1 MSKRIKVRFF
11 PSTHYCITYCVQENI
26 NINCIDLDLLG
37 LYCGPY
43 FYSTILVLY
52 EQKKDLFSL
61 IHTNI
66 LFHKWPLIPPVAQ
79 NPCFCYF
86 CFSTFI
92 ILPCVVDLDSFRV
105 VVHIDLM
112 RIRITDPDP
121 TLFLIADP
129 DPVSITKN
137 WKNLQLKL
145 FIYFFDRK
153 IAIDLSLGLP
163 KGRPSDRRSL
173 QPSKEN
179 IQHFKTWKFLTF
191 SVFVGNFCPP
201 GSGSRSSNSN

>member
-1 MSKRIKVRFF
+1 
-11 PSTHYCITYCVQENI
+11 
-26 NINCIDLDLLG
+26 
-37 LYCGPY
+37 
-43 FYSTILVLY
+43 
-52 EQKKDLFSL
+52 
-61 IHTNI
+61 
-66 LFHKWPLIPPVAQ
+66 
-79 NPCFCYF
+79 
-86 CFSTFI
+86 
-92 ILPCVVDLDSFRV
+92 VDLDSFRV

-179 IQHFKTWKFLTF
+179 IQHFKT
-191 SVFVGNFCPP
+191 
-201 GSGSRSSNSN
+201 